1 MGPIDHLRGPGV
13 GQGGFGNSAVAAE
26 HSEEIFSLLP
36 AHRKIRPVDDRLNLF
51 L

>member
-13 GQGGFGNSAVAAE
+13 GQGGFGNSTVAAE
-26 HSEEIFSLLP
+26 RSEEILSLLP
-36 AHRKIRPVDDRLNLF
+36 AHRKIRPVDDLLKSF